1 MDELQFLNPLSKEA
15 EIKQLPG
22 FPRLKPAYILKI
34 NLGQILSIG
43 KHSQGEPGLC
53 MCGVS
58 YLCRQETSTG
68 SLTTADGYEHAVT
81 GEVVYGADWLIN
93 DPDEKH
99 ARPNLK
105 LLIKTDDG
113 IVLSSEYTG
122 VAVFSE
128 PINRMWQGDPSVKTF
143 PFGISTTVHSFSTGE
158 PKYKHLEQ
166 KTFVGNGRF
175 VIGENPRTICVESRI
190 SEVIASCD
198 GD

>member
-34 NLGQILSIG
+34 NLGQILTIG
-43 KHSQGEPGLC
+43 NIASGEKMLH
-53 MCGVS
+53 V
-58 YLCRQETSTG
+58 ETSTG

-93 DPDEKH
+93 DPDQKH